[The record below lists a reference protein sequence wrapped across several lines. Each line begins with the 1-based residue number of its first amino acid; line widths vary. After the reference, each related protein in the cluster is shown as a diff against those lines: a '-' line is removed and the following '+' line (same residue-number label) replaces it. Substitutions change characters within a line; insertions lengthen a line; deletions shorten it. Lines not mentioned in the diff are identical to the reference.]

1 MATYIDIFKAL
12 HKHRVRYLVVG
23 GVAVNLLGVSRST
36 ADLDLFVCLDP
47 KNLMRF
53 AQAVEE
59 VGYRPKLPVKMSDF
73 SNPECRRRWKEEKG
87 MLVFSFWNPKDPLAL
102 VDVFVEEPMP
112 FEEMDQRKMRK
123 VAEGLSIPVASPEDL
138 IAMKEQCGRPK
149 DRYDVDGLREAVRL
163 RNAAK
168 NKR

>member
-12 HKHRVRYLVVG
+12 EKHRVRYLVVG

-47 KNLMRF
+47 ENLMRF
-53 AQAVEE
+53 AKAVEE
-59 VGYRPKLPVKMSDF
+59 VEYRPKLPVKMLDF
-73 SNPECRRRWKEEKG
+73 ADAECRRRWREEKG

-102 VDVFVEEPMP
+102 VDVFVDEPMP
-112 FEEMDQRKMRK
+112 FTEMDRRK
-123 VAEGLSIPVASPEDL
+123 VRMTAEGVTIPVASPEDL
-138 IAMKEQCGRPK
+138 IVLKERCDRPK

-163 RNAAK
+163 RK
-168 NKR
+168 STKGKR